1 MLLLV
6 KPAGLNPPE
15 STNPKSS
22 RRLARGHL
30 LSDNCVYSYRENVE
44 TLKRI
49 RFFVVLLDFGSLRP
63 LEPCLRLQH
72 GGS

>member
-1 MLLLV
+1 MVLLV

-30 LSDNCVYSYRENVE
+30 LSSNCIYPLPGNVE
-44 TLKRI
+44 TLERI
-49 RFFVVLLDFGSLRP
+49 HFFVA
-63 LEPCLRLQH
+63 C
-72 GGS
+72 